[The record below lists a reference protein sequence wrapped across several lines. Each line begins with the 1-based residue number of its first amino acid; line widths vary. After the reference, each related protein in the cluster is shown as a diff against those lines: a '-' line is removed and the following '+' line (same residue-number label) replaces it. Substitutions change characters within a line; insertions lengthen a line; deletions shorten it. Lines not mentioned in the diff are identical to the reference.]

1 LSFLKVITMGMSDRE
16 FFGRSVLLKSSV
28 WYIITSFLSKGIV
41 FLMVPFYVRF
51 LSKEE
56 YGGFSNFISWLS
68 ILSSTTIMNLQ
79 LFIMKNKS
87 EYEDRLQSFLFNVYL
102 AILIVVIV
110 IILPIVSF
118 PQYFQSLFNMTA
130 SQFYML
136 IPYLLFVPM
145 FYLYTGLLRAMFRVK
160 TFVVAN
166 LLVTFSTAIFSVLF
180 ILIFQEER
188 LNAFTV
194 AQTFPLTL
202 VGSIF
207 LVMILFKG
215 VVVDSNIVKDAFGM
229 GLPMIPHIL
238 GLTIISKI
246 DRVMI
251 TKQVGEVAT
260 AHYSVAANITL
271 VLTTLSV
278 AMNNAFVPWFVKQLE
293 MDREEQVRK
302 TSGIF
307 MLTFT
312 LIVLVFAL
320 IAPEI
325 IYIWAGKNYAE
336 STLLLPPLL
345 ISVAFTHFYTMYVNV
360 EYYMESKKMI
370 VSSTMIAS
378 LFNIV
383 TNYFFIDLFGYQ
395 AAAYTTAAS
404 NLILFFLHYWATR
417 RLNKHHLLAGNVAWL
432 SVLILVCTV
441 YPLTLFY
448 KFTVARWI
456 IAVMILIVATMF
468 LIRLRKNKINF
479 FRKGEKI
486 QNV

>member
-1 LSFLKVITMGMSDRE
+1 MGMSDRE

-271 VLTTLSV
+271 VLTTLS
-278 AMNNAFVPWFVKQLE
+278 
-293 MDREEQVRK
+293 
-302 TSGIF
+302 
-307 MLTFT
+307 
-312 LIVLVFAL
+312 
-320 IAPEI
+320 
-325 IYIWAGKNYAE
+325 
-336 STLLLPPLL
+336 
-345 ISVAFTHFYTMYVNV
+345 
-360 EYYMESKKMI
+360 
-370 VSSTMIAS
+370 
-378 LFNIV
+378 
-383 TNYFFIDLFGYQ
+383 
-395 AAAYTTAAS
+395 AA
-404 NLILFFLHYWATR
+404 
-417 RLNKHHLLAGNVAWL
+417 
-432 SVLILVCTV
+432 
-441 YPLTLFY
+441 
-448 KFTVARWI
+448 
-456 IAVMILIVATMF
+456 
-468 LIRLRKNKINF
+468 
-479 FRKGEKI
+479 
-486 QNV
+486 